1 MTEATFFLN
10 FLFGLS
16 LSIKTKKQ
24 AEFEQMD
31 LSAITYTMLSCLD

>member
-1 MTEATFFLN
+1 MTKATFF
-10 FLFGLS
+10 FFFGLS

-24 AEFEQMD
+24 AEFEHMD